1 MSVSSEIENDTEP
14 SVSRDTSIEENAK
27 ERAKVHR
34 QQANKTRTAPRNHA
48 SLKVHQKASA
58 TIPGSRVK
66 TLSMKSRFK
75 QKGPHLGPF
84 CMLTGHTVYES
95 IVL

>member
-34 QQANKTRTAPRNHA
+34 QQANKTRTAT
-48 SLKVHQKASA
+48 K
-58 TIPGSRVK
+58 
-66 TLSMKSRFK
+66 KSRK
-75 QKGPHLGPF
+75 PQGSSKGKRHNPWIKG
-84 CMLTGHTVYES
+84 
-95 IVL
+95 

>member
-34 QQANKTRTAPRNHA
+34 QQANKTRTADQEITQA
-48 SLKVHQKASA
+48 
-58 TIPGSRVK
+58 
-66 TLSMKSRFK
+66 SRFIK
-75 QKGPHLGPF
+75 RQAPQSLDQGLRH
-84 CMLTGHTVYES
+84 YQ
-95 IVL
+95 